1 MADPKQQV
9 VALRYDDKTDTAP
22 VVVAKGKGRT
32 AERILELAKQNNIPI
47 REDKDLVQVL
57 SFLKIDQ
64 EIPPQLYQA
73 LAALLAFVYR
83 MNQQR
88 AGV

>member
-1 MADPKQQV
+1 MVTKDV
-9 VALRYDDKTDTAP
+9 AP
-22 VVVAKGKGRT
+22 VVLAKGKGRT
-32 AERILELAKQNNIPI
+32 AERIVELAKQNNIPI
-47 REDKDLVQVL
+47 REDKDFVQVL
-57 SFLKIDQ
+57 CFLKIDQ

-88 AGV
+88 AGG

>member
-1 MADPKQQV
+1 MADPRQQA
-9 VALRYDDKTDTAP
+9 VALRYDEKSDNAP
-22 VVVAKGKGRT
+22 VVVAKGKGRI

-64 EIPPQLYQA
+64 EIPPELYQA
-73 LAALLAFVYR
+73 IATLLAFIYR
-83 MNQQR
+83 LNQPSQ
-88 AGV
+88 GN

>member
-1 MADPKQQV
+1 MADPRQQA
-9 VALRYDDKTDTAP
+9 VALRYDEKTDAAP

-64 EIPPQLYQA
+64 EIPPELYQA
-73 LAALLAFVYR
+73 IATLLAFVYR
-83 MNQQR
+83 LNQQSQGR
-88 AGV
+88 